1 MPTITATS
9 TFTVAP
15 APVAAVSAP
24 VFVSL
29 TLGGADMPGMGR
41 LVHPTLGA
49 LEYTHPPTEWV
60 NIDGDVIAPP
70 VWASTKTLRGTSNTL
85 WPGDIRD
92 VVCVERWRE
101 RGSLRM
107 PIGQLRSLVAFYC
120 NPPDP
125 ALAAVQWFPDY
136 TSELGFRVAMVSL
149 TVGGEGVALDWVSV
163 ADPDNAFVADR
174 DVELRLRILGRA

>member
-15 APVAAVSAP
+15 SPTAALTVP
-24 VFVSL
+24 IYVSL
-29 TLGGADMPGMGR
+29 TAGVAMPNTGR

-70 VWASTKTLRGTSNTL
+70 TWSSTKTLSGTSNTL
-85 WPGDIRD
+85 WAGNIRD
-92 VVCVERWRE
+92 VVCIERWKE
-101 RGSLRM
+101 RGALRM
-107 PIGQLRSLVAFYC
+107 SIGQLRTMLAFFV

-125 ALAAVQWFPDY
+125 SAGAVQWFPDY
-136 TSELGFRVAMVSL
+136 TSLLGFRVAMVSL
-149 TVGGEGVALDWVSV
+149 TVGGEGIALDWVSV
-163 ADPDNAFVADR
+163 ANPLNAFVADR
-174 DVELRLRILGRA
+174 DVELRLRILGRL